1 MLATFLNIFKIPELR
16 NKILFTLGLLATYR
30 IGFGVAVPG
39 IDQKAMGASTSPG
52 GGGWGDLVSTFELF
66 TGGNLT
72 QSTIFGLGIMPYI
85 SASIIFQLLV
95 TVIPSLEK
103 LQQEGESGRKKI
115 QEYTRYATVG
125 LCIINAVVWMRYLA
139 DSGFIFPQFTGPW
152 MGMSFTY
159 MVMSIAILTTGT
171 LFLMCLAEQIH
182 QCFICK
188 P

>member
-16 NKILFTLGLLATYR
+16 NKILFTLGMLATYR
-30 IGFGVAVPG
+30 IGFVVPVPG
-39 IDQKAMGASTSPG
+39 IDQKAMGAGVPQG
-52 GGGWGDLVSTFELF
+52 GGGWGDLISTFELF
-66 TGGNLT
+66 TGGNLS

-125 LCIINAVVWMRYLA
+125 LCIINAVVWMRYLGDQA
-139 DSGFIFPQFTGPW
+139 YIFPQFTGPW

-171 LFLMCLAEQIH
+171 LFLMWLGEQIDEYG
-182 QCFICK
+182 IG
-188 P
+188 